1 MEMAGNKMLPLLK
14 KRTTNELASQNI
26 QFVEAIKS
34 YQNNMFRL
42 SKSILRNDHDAMD
55 AVGEAILKAY
65 SKLASLRSFDSFK
78 PWIMKIVVN
87 EAYSIAKK
95 RTKFDYLSDI
105 ETNEANTTI
114 TANSSGVVNP
124 FDSSSSGLWEIVN
137 DLSDEF
143 RVVVVLFYYEDMS
156 IKDIAKAIG
165 ISSGTVK
172 SRLSRARQK
181 LKTAMEFDRRIL

>member
-1 MEMAGNKMLPLLK
+1 MAGNKLLPLLK
-14 KRTTNELASQNI
+14 KKTARELASQNT
-26 QFVEAIKS
+26 QFTAAIKN

-65 SKLASLRSFDSFK
+65 SNLDSLRSFDSFK

-95 RTKFDYLSDI
+95 STKFDYLLDI
-105 ETNEANTTI
+105 EHSEATNTTI
-114 TANSSGVVNP
+114 TDNSSYMVNP
-124 FDSSSSGLWEIVN
+124 FDNSNTGLWEIVN

-143 RVVVVLFYYEDMS
+143 RAVVVLFYYEDMS
-156 IKDIAKAIG
+156 IKDISKALK

-172 SRLSRARQK
+172 SRLSRARHK
-181 LKTAMEFDRRIL
+181 LKATLEADRRVL